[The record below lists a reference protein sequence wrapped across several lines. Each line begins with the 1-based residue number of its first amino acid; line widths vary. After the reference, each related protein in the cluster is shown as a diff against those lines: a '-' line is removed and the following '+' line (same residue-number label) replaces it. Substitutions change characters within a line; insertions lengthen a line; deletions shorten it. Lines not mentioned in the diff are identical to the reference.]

1 MNVQRRDFLLS
12 GTMMAAAMAASPQ
25 LAQTA
30 AAQPAAA
37 PGPGE
42 ARGGTAQAGD
52 EAIQYTGGTEVKRL
66 RIINTAELEVEAEK
80 ILPKGGYGYIFG
92 GSGAEYTKRENLRA
106 MESIPIEPHFLS
118 GVLKPDLT
126 TEILGQKLP
135 FPIIIPPMGSHGLA
149 HVSKEIGTAT
159 AANAVG
165 TLMILS
171 MQSNIPLEEVAKA
184 HPGPKWMQLYFPADR
199 GYAREVIMRA
209 KAAGYS
215 AIVPTID
222 STLAYPRDNNIRN
235 DFRIPVSLGKGNAP
249 NNEPDVIKASQLMN
263 RRKVDLNFDDMLWIK
278 QETGLPVVIK
288 GVMSPKTAEAAV
300 QRGVD
305 AVYVSNHGGR
315 ALDGVPAAINQ
326 LPRIAD
332 AVRGRVPIIFDSGIR
347 RGTDVFRALALGADV
362 VACGRPV
369 LYGLALGGHL
379 GAQSV
384 LEYLRNDLFI
394 VMQLAGTP
402 NIKSITR
409 DYIAPRIA

>member
-1 MNVQRRDFLLS
+1 MDVQRRDFLFS
-12 GTMMAAAMAASPQ
+12 GTMAAAAVAAAGPALAQAAPAAS
-25 LAQTA
+25 
-30 AAQPAAA
+30 
-37 PGPGE
+37 GPGQQ
-42 ARGGTAQAGD
+42 RGGSVLPGD
-52 EAIQYTGGTEVKRL
+52 EKVQYQGGTEVKKL
-66 RIINTAELEVEAEK
+66 KIINTAELEIEAEK

-106 MESIPIEPHFLS
+106 MQAIGIEPHFLA

-126 TEILGQKLP
+126 TNILGHKLP
-135 FPIIIPPMGSHGLA
+135 FPIIVPPMGSHGLA
-149 HVSKEIGTAT
+149 HVSKEIGTAQAV
-159 AANAVG
+159 AAAG

-171 MQSNIPLEEVAKA
+171 MQSNVPLEEVAKA
-184 HPGPKWMQLYFPADR
+184 NPGPKWMQLYFPADR

-235 DFRIPVSLGKGNAP
+235 DFRIPVSLGKGNSP
-249 NNEPDVIKASQLMN
+249 LNEKDVVKAAQMMSV
-263 RRKVDLNFDDMLWIK
+263 RKVDLNWDDMLWIK
-278 QETGLPVVIK
+278 QETGLPVVVK
-288 GVMSPKTAEAAV
+288 GVMSPVTAREAV
-300 QRGVD
+300 ERGID

-315 ALDGVPAAINQ
+315 ALDGVSASITQ

-332 AVRGRVPIIFDSGIR
+332 AVKGRIPIIFDSGIR
-347 RGTDVFRALALGADV
+347 RGQDVFRAIALGADV

-384 LEYLRNDLFI
+384 LEYLRDDLYI

-402 NIKSITR
+402 NVRSITR
-409 DYIAPRIA
+409 DHIVTPRIA

>member
-1 MNVQRRDFLLS
+1 MKVQRRDFLLS
-12 GTMMAAAMAASPQ
+12 GTMMAAAMAAAPS

-30 AAQPAAA
+30 APAASA

-42 ARGGTAQAGD
+42 SRGGTAQAGD

-106 MESIPIEPHFLS
+106 MEAIPIEPHFLS

-126 TEILGQKLP
+126 TEILGHRLP
-135 FPIIIPPMGSHGLA
+135 FPVIVPPMGSHGLA

-159 AANAVG
+159 AVNAVG

-249 NNEPDVIKASQLMN
+249 LGEKDIIKAAQIMAS
-263 RRKVDLNFDDMLWIK
+263 RKVDLNFDDMLWIK
-278 QETGLPVVIK
+278 QETGLPVVSEKTEILRPARAGPLVQALHGTLEYVHDLGGCRVVIDVGEVAGQFCAGPLTGPDATNAEGKEPAKQFVSLLRK
-288 GVMSPKTAEAAV
+288 GELLARDEHDRGGEGQKGIQ
-300 QRGVD
+300 QR
-305 AVYVSNHGGR
+305 
-315 ALDGVPAAINQ
+315 
-326 LPRIAD
+326 
-332 AVRGRVPIIFDSGIR
+332 AVRVLTGLLDERTLDSIVQCHTPPR
-347 RGTDVFRALALGADV
+347 DD
-362 VACGRPV
+362 
-369 LYGLALGGHL
+369 
-379 GAQSV
+379 AQH
-384 LEYLRNDLFI
+384 
-394 VMQLAGTP
+394 
-402 NIKSITR
+402 
-409 DYIAPRIA
+409 

>member
-1 MNVQRRDFLLS
+1 MDVQRRDFLLT
-12 GTMMAAAMAASPQ
+12 GTLAAAAVAAAAPA

-30 AAQPAAA
+30 VSVEA
-37 PGPGE
+37 GPGQ
-42 ARGGTAQAGD
+42 ARGGSVLPGD
-52 EAIQYTGGTEVKRL
+52 EKVQYTGGTEVKKL
-66 RIINTAELEVEAEK
+66 KIINTAELEIEAEK

-106 MESIPIEPHFLS
+106 MEAVGLEPHFLA
-118 GVLKPDLT
+118 GVQKPDLSVT
-126 TEILGQKLP
+126 ILGSKLP
-135 FPIIIPPMGSHGLA
+135 FPIIVPPMGSHGLA
-149 HVSKEIGTAT
+149 HVSKEIGTAQAV
-159 AANAVG
+159 AAMG

-171 MQSNIPLEEVAKA
+171 MQSNVPLEEVAA
-184 HPGPKWMQLYFPADR
+184 ANPGPKWMQLYFPADR

-209 KAAGYS
+209 KAAGYT

-249 NNEPDVIKASQLMN
+249 KNEPDVVKAARMMAV
-263 RRKVDLNFDDMLWIK
+263 RKVDLNWDDMLWIK
-278 QETGLPVVIK
+278 QETGLPVVVK
-288 GVMSPKTAEAAV
+288 GVMSPVTAMQAV
-300 QRGVD
+300 ERGID

-315 ALDGVPAAINQ
+315 ALDGVAAAITV

-332 AVRGRVPIIFDSGIR
+332 AVKGRVPIIFDSGIR
-347 RGTDVFRALALGADV
+347 RGQDAFRALALGADV
-362 VACGRPV
+362 VACGRPI

-384 LEYLRNDLFI
+384 LEYLRDDLYI

-409 DYIAPRIA
+409 DHIAPPRIA